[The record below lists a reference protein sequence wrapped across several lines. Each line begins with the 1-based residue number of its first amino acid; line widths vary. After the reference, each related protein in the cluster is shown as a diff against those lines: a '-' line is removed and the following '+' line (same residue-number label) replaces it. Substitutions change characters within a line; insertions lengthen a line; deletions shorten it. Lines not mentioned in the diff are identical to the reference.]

1 MAPREG
7 PFDSA
12 ARSPVLRTVRGME
25 RLSVLDAEFLHVEDG
40 IAHMHIAGVSI
51 FEGRRPDLEELTAM
65 MASKLHRIPRY
76 RQRVRTVPFELG
88 RPIWVDDPHFNL
100 EYHVRHTAL
109 PAPGDDLALRRLM
122 ARLMSQELDRQR
134 PLWEIWLVEGLQD
147 DRWAL
152 ISKVH
157 HCMVD
162 GVSGVDLLSIVL
174 DAERDADLPVPQ
186 PWTPMPE
193 PSGAA
198 KVVDAWAGLATDA
211 AGLVRRAPAALRH
224 PLGAVRGLRDTGAGL
239 FHLAEHLTTTTPST
253 LEGTISPHRVWSHAS
268 VPLDVVRAIRKDVDA
283 TLNDVV
289 LAVLAGAYRELL
301 LCRGEDADS
310 TVLRTLVPVSV
321 RAPDAHG
328 VLDNRVSA
336 ILLELP
342 VHLADPLERV
352 RCVHDEMQ
360 RLKGSHMSD
369 AGELVVRLGDLA
381 PPMVVGPLMRAA
393 TRLLAQVPQRSV
405 NTVTTNVPGPQMP
418 LYCMG
423 REMLAYYPYVPVSH
437 GVRVGTA
444 ILSYNGQLAF
454 GVTGDYDSAPDVEVL
469 AGAIPVGFEDL
480 RVALVDR
487 RRAVVRRARPGTAA
501 TTRRAAHSA

>member
-1 MAPREG
+1 
-7 PFDSA
+7 
-12 ARSPVLRTVRGME
+12 ME

-40 IAHMHIAGVSI
+40 VAHMHIAGVSV
-51 FEGRRPDLEELTAM
+51 FGGPRPGLAELTAM

-88 RPIWVDDPHFNL
+88 RPIWVDDPHFDL
-100 EYHVRHTAL
+100 DYHVRHTAL
-109 PAPGDDLALRRLM
+109 PEPGDDLALRRLT
-122 ARLMSQELDRQR
+122 ARLMAQELDRDR
-134 PLWEIWLVEGLQD
+134 PLWELWLVEGLEGG
-147 DRWAL
+147 RWAL

-174 DAERDADLPVPQ
+174 DADPAVELPAPE
-186 PWTPMPE
+186 PWTPAPE

-198 KVVDAWAGLATDA
+198 KVLDAWSGLAGDA
-211 AGLVRRAPAALRH
+211 AGLVRQLPAALRD
-224 PLGAVRGLRDTGAGL
+224 PLGALGRLRDTGSGL
-239 FHLAEHLTTTTPST
+239 LRFAEHLTTTTPTS
-253 LEGTISPHRVWSHAS
+253 LEGAIGPHRAWAHAS
-268 VPLDVVRAIRKDVDA
+268 VPLQTIRDIRTKVDA

-289 LAVLAGAYRELL
+289 LGVVAGAYRELL
-301 LCRGEDADS
+301 LHRGEDADT
-310 TVLRTLVPVSV
+310 TVLRSLVPVSV

-342 VHLADPLERV
+342 VHLADPLARIQL
-352 RCVHDEMQ
+352 VHEDMA

-393 TRLLAQVPQRSV
+393 TRLLAQAPQRSV
-405 NTVTTNVPGPQMP
+405 NTVTTNVPGPQVP
-418 LYCMG
+418 LYCLG
-423 REMLAYYPYVPVSH
+423 REMEAYYPYVPLSH

-454 GVTGDYDSAPDVEVL
+454 GITGDHDTAPDVDIL
-469 AGAIPVGFEDL
+469 ADAIPEGFAAL
-480 RVALVDR
+480 RAQVTPTR
-487 RRAVVRRARPGTAA
+487 RKASPEPRART
-501 TTRRAAHSA
+501 

>member
-1 MAPREG
+1 M
-7 PFDSA
+7 
-12 ARSPVLRTVRGME
+12 VLRPCRRPIVFAYGRRME
-25 RLSVLDAEFLHVEDG
+25 RLSALDAEFLHVEDG

-51 FEGRRPDLEELTAM
+51 FEGPRPDLEELTAM

-76 RQRVRTVPFELG
+76 RQRIRTVPFELG
-88 RPIWVDDPHFNL
+88 RPIWVDDPNFNL
-100 EYHVRHTAL
+100 AYHLRHTAL
-109 PAPGDDLALRRLM
+109 PAPGDDLALQRLM

-134 PLWEIWLVEGLQD
+134 PLWEIWLVEGLEGE
-147 DRWAL
+147 RWAL

-174 DAERDADLPVPQ
+174 DLERDADLPVPP
-186 PWTPMPE
+186 PWAPAAE
-193 PSGAA
+193 PSAVA
-198 KVVDAWAGLATDA
+198 KVLDAWSGLASDT
-211 AGLVRRAPAALRH
+211 AGLVRRAPSVLRE
-224 PLGAVRGLRDTGAGL
+224 PLGALRGLRDTGAGL
-239 FHLAEHLTTTTPST
+239 LHLVEHLTTTTPT
-253 LEGTISPHRVWSHAS
+253 ALEGSIGPHRVWARAA
-268 VPLDVVRAIRKDVDA
+268 VPLDAVRTIRKEIDA

-301 LCRGEDADS
+301 LHRGEDADS
-310 TVLRTLVPVSV
+310 VVLRTLVPVSV

-342 VHLADPLERV
+342 VHLGEPLERV
-352 RCVHDEMQ
+352 RHVHDEMQ

-405 NTVTTNVPGPQMP
+405 NTVTTNVPGPQVP
-418 LYCMG
+418 LYCLG
-423 REMLAYYPYVPVSH
+423 REMLAYYPFVPLSH

-444 ILSYNGQLAF
+444 ILSYNGQLSF

-469 AGAIPVGFEDL
+469 AAAIPAGFEEL
-480 RVALVDR
+480 QASLAR
-487 RRAVVRRARPGTAA
+487 RRRPAGRGKVVTTASPGRGRRA
-501 TTRRAAHSA
+501 